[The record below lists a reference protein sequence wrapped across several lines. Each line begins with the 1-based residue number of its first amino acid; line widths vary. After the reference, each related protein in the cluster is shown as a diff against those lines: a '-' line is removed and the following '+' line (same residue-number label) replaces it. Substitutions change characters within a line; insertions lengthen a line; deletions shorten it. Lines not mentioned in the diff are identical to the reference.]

1 MKHRGAACILLGA
14 LLLLAAGG
22 LSLYNARESRQAGVR
37 AEVAA
42 QQLTQ
47 QLTARRDEATQPPQ
61 TPEET
66 PLVTQPQLPDYVR
79 NPDMEMPIETLDGV
93 EYVGLLAIPALD
105 LELPIINRWSYDALE
120 DAPCR
125 FSGTAYRGNLILC
138 GHNYASHF
146 GNLKELSIGDSLSFT
161 DMDGNVF
168 YYEVAELE
176 TLQPTETER
185 LQSGDWPL
193 SLFTCTYG
201 GRTRFTVRC
210 IALEKEE

>member
-22 LSLYNARESRQAGVR
+22 LSLYNARESRQAGAR

-93 EYVGLLAIPALD
+93 EYVGLLAIPALE

-176 TLQPTETER
+176 TLQPTETDR

>member
-22 LSLYNARESRQAGVR
+22 LSLYNARESSRAGAR

-93 EYVGLLAIPALD
+93 EYVGLLAIPALE

>member
-1 MKHRGAACILLGA
+1 MKHRGTVCILLGA

-22 LSLYNARESRQAGVR
+22 LSLYNARESRQAGAR
-37 AEVAA
+37 AGVAA
-42 QQLTQ
+42 QQLAE
-47 QLTARRDEATQPPQ
+47 QLTARRDEEAQPPQ

-93 EYVGLLAIPALD
+93 EYVGLLSIPALE

-120 DAPCR
+120 NAPCR
-125 FSGTAYRGNLILC
+125 FSGTAYRGNLVLC

-161 DMDGNVF
+161 DMDGHVF

>member
-1 MKHRGAACILLGA
+1 MKHRGAACILLGV

-93 EYVGLLAIPALD
+93 EYVGLLAIPALE